1 MKVVFAFPGRNF
13 SGNFLRQWS
22 ETLVV
27 LSQKGIDVRM
37 VQEYSSFVSFSRMKT
52 LGLDVLRGK
61 DQKPFGG
68 HVDYDVWF
76 TIDSDIYFT
85 PEQVLELIEDTK
97 THPVVSGY
105 YRMQDM
111 KHYAVVEDWDL
122 DYFRQ
127 HGTFKFLTVQD
138 MNEKKKEKYMTVAYN
153 GMGFFACRKGVIEK
167 MEYPYFDHEIFEF
180 KDKNG
185 KIIRDMCSEDVA
197 FCKNLN
203 KAGFDVVVNTQL
215 LVGHEKTL
223 VI

>member
-1 MKVVFAFPGRNF
+1 M
-13 SGNFLRQWS
+13 
-22 ETLVV
+22 V

-37 VQEYSSFVSFSRMKT
+37 SQEYSSFVSFSRMKT

-61 DQKPFGG
+61 EQKPFGG
-68 HVDYDVWF
+68 NVEYDVWF

-122 DYFRQ
+122 DYFKE
-127 HGTFKFLTVQD
+127 HGSFKFLTVED
-138 MNEKKKEKYMTVAYN
+138 MKKKEDKYIKVAYN

-167 MEYPYFDHEIFEF
+167 MEYPYFDHEVFEF
-180 KDKNG
+180 ENEDG
-185 KIIRDMCSEDVA
+185 AVIRDMCSEDVA

-203 KAGFDVVVNTQL
+203 KAGFDVVVNTTL
-215 LVGHEKTL
+215 HVGHEKTL

>member
-1 MKVVFAFPGRNF
+1 MKVIFAFPGRSF

-22 ETLVV
+22 ETLMV

-61 DQKPFGG
+61 EQKPFGG
-68 HVDYDVWF
+68 HVEYDVWF

-111 KHYAVVEDWDL
+111 KHYAAVEDWDL
-122 DYFRQ
+122 EYFKEN
-127 HGTFKFLTVQD
+127 GTFKFITVDD
-138 MNEKKKEKYMTVAYN
+138 MKQKKDKYIKVAYN

-167 MEYPYFDHEIFEF
+167 MEYPYFDHEVFEF
-180 KDKNG
+180 ENKDG
-185 KIIRDMCSEDVA
+185 TVIRDMCSEDVA

-203 KAGFDVVVNTQL
+203 KAGFDVVVNTTL
-215 LVGHEKTL
+215 HVGHEKTL

>member
-1 MKVVFAFPGRNF
+1 M
-13 SGNFLRQWS
+13 
-22 ETLVV
+22 V

-37 VQEYSSFVSFSRMKT
+37 SQEYSSFVSFSRMKT

-61 DQKPFGG
+61 EQKPFGG
-68 HVDYDVWF
+68 NVEYDVWF

-122 DYFRQ
+122 DYFKE
-127 HGTFKFLTVQD
+127 HGSFKFLTVED
-138 MNEKKKEKYMTVAYN
+138 MKKKEDKYIKVAYN

-167 MEYPYFDHEIFEF
+167 MEYPYFDHEVFEF
-180 KDKNG
+180 ENEDG
-185 KIIRDMCSEDVA
+185 TVIRDMCSEDVA

-203 KAGFDVVVNTQL
+203 KAGFDVVVNTTL
-215 LVGHEKTL
+215 HVGHEKTL